1 MALSLSTLPAYNLYF
16 GDLHSH
22 TSYSDGV
29 GTPRYAY
36 AFARDSAGI
45 DVLAITD
52 HGELLDSLKWQ
63 DTKLQADSIT
73 EPGRFVGIAGFEW
86 TDWNYGHIN
95 VLGTQD
101 FSSTFIC
108 PTLDSLYHWL
118 ANQPDGI
125 GQFNHTA
132 PWCFDTFRYR
142 AIGDSGI
149 ALCEMHDNLQSFCY
163 HLALDSG
170 WHVGMTAGQDNH
182 WWNWGMGWQMTGIWA
197 ESLTRSSIL
206 NALRKMRTYGTLDRN
221 LAFRFTANDSEM
233 GSTIANGDI
242 PFWMAAYDPD
252 SADAI
257 RRMEIITN
265 NGVVLDS
272 VIFPGDTHHVEWR
285 TTTHTSSDERRYF
298 YAKVTLN
305 DTSVYALSSPVW
317 TEPDVG
323 LEPGTRY
330 RIVAPPPGAG
340 RVLDVRPNP
349 FRSLAVI
356 STSEGAVGGHD
367 AASCPGSRLTI
378 FSASGRAVR
387 SWSIPHSALA
397 IPHCFAW
404 DGRDDSGR
412 LLPAG
417 CYFCTLNT
425 GDKTARTRIN
435 LSR

>member
-1 MALSLSTLPAYNLYF
+1 MLLALLLSSLPAYNLYF

-52 HGELLDSLKWQ
+52 HGELLDSLEWQ
-63 DTKLQADSIT
+63 DTKLQADSVT

-108 PTLDSLYHWL
+108 PTLDSVYRWL

-125 GQFNHTA
+125 GQFNHPA
-132 PWCFDTFRYR
+132 PWCFDTFRYQP
-142 AIGDSGI
+142 IGDSGV

-170 WHVGMTAGQDNH
+170 WHVGMAAGQDNH

-233 GSTIANGDI
+233 GSFIANGDI
-242 PFWMAAYDPD
+242 RFWLAAYDPD
-252 SADAI
+252 SGDVI

-265 NGVVLDS
+265 NNVVLDS
-272 VIFPGDTHHVEWR
+272 VIFPTDTHHVEWR
-285 TTTHTSSDERRYF
+285 TTTRTSGGERRYF
-298 YAKVTLN
+298 YAKVTLS

-323 LEPGTRY
+323 LERPE
-330 RIVAPPPGAG
+330 AKAAG
-340 RVLDVRPNP
+340 GILLVRPNP
-349 FRSLAVI
+349 FGSLAAI
-356 STSEGAVGGHD
+356 SCGAVESG
-367 AASCPGSRLTI
+367 RLTI
-378 FSASGRAVR
+378 FDARGRVAR
-387 SWSIPHSALA
+387 SWLIPHSALA
-397 IPHCFAW
+397 RPHCFAW
-404 DGRDDSGR
+404 DGRDDTGR
-412 LLPAG
+412 MLPPG
-417 CYFCTLNT
+417 CYFCALNT
-425 GDKTARTRIN
+425 GDKAARTKII